1 MRFVLALASLLA
13 GCSDDARTHVR
24 GSTVRMGLSKADG
37 ADTKQT
43 LQIYDSD
50 DECGSDGIRDP
61 DRHLC
66 YPFIDRASG
75 TVRLAIQLA
84 VDGQITP
91 MALNEDSVSVYHQG
105 KDVAVPG
112 ETRVKLIPHDEAQT
126 NNLFVLLIDGSG
138 SMAVVDGDDG
148 LSRMEKLRKAL
159 LRRDVV
165 ESFFPAGTASAV
177 SPLVFRGGLPEPLG
191 GKWVV
196 NDAKEYRQLV
206 KDQLQVGSGFTYL
219 YQAVRFA
226 ATTLAENPE
235 VRQAVE
241 NGRKAPTII
250 ALTDGF
256 NNERPQ
262 DLCGDNV
269 ARLQE
274 LLTTLRDVRMG
285 RGGVRGFQPDLFTVG
300 LGRKAWRRF
309 KVPEGIEVKPRLL
322 CERWA
327 DQVINGNVE
336 NMGVDNAALEWMAKV
351 GGGKGYVRRDA
362 DGLAEAF
369 IAAAQKRYAWYELRY
384 RVDPFH
390 LRRSFTVTVRINAP
404 YQVESTVAVYP
415 SAWIDGPPG
424 VPGDDGW
431 VKPGPFRGTIA
442 AVMPIFAA
450 LVALAYLPAA
460 MFNVRRAL
468 FGLVAGP
475 RRRPGRG

>member
-1 MRFVLALASLLA
+1 VRALLALLVFLA
-13 GCSDDARTHVR
+13 ACADDTRTHVR
-24 GSTVRMGLSKADG
+24 GSTVRLGPSKAAG

-50 DECGSDGIRDP
+50 DECGSDAIRDP

-75 TVRLAIQLA
+75 TVRLAIQLSI
-84 VDGQITP
+84 DGQVRP
-91 MALNEDSVSVYHQG
+91 MALNEDSISVYHQG
-105 KDVAVPG
+105 KDVDVPG
-112 ETRVKLIPHDEAQT
+112 ETRIKLVPHDEEQT
-126 NNLFVLLIDGSG
+126 NNLYVLLMDGSG
-138 SMAVVDGDDG
+138 SMAVVDGADG
-148 LSRMEKLRKAL
+148 LSRMDKLKKAL

-165 ESFFPAGTASAV
+165 DSFFPPGTASAV

-196 NDAKEYRQLV
+196 EDAKEYRKLV

-219 YQAVRFA
+219 YQAVRFSM
-226 ATTLAENPE
+226 TSIAEQAE

-241 NGRKAPTII
+241 NGRKAPTVI

-269 ARLQE
+269 PRLQE
-274 LLTTLRDVRMG
+274 LLTTLRDVRLG
-285 RGGVRGFQPDLFTVG
+285 RGGVRGYQPDLFTVG

-309 KVPEGIEVKPRLL
+309 KVPEGIEVKPRNL

-327 DQVINGNVE
+327 EQVINGNVE

-351 GGGKGYVRRDA
+351 GGGKSYVKRDA

-404 YQVESTVAVYP
+404 YQVESTVTVYP
-415 SAWIDGPPG
+415 SAWLDGPPG
-424 VPGDDGW
+424 TEGDDGW
-431 VKPGPFRGTIA
+431 VLPGPFRATIA

-450 LVALAYLPAA
+450 LIVAAYLPAA
-460 MFNVRRAL
+460 LFNVRRAL
-468 FGLVAGP
+468 FGLV
-475 RRRPGRG
+475 GRA